1 MGECVVECV
10 VECVTECMVECVVK
24 CVFEC
29 MVGCMIECVV
39 ECMVKC
45 VIKCMIECVVNC
57 RFQFEK
63 VAVMNRSQQAPE
75 LLSKKSDIVNNRDKN
90 DDHDNDSIGDV
101 SGHQGVSPM
110 RWELK
115 TNTCW
120 VPTFTLDA

>member
-1 MGECVVECV
+1 MRTQRQLLTVAACYSGAAGSQSAQLQCSSVVECVVECV
-10 VECVTECMVECVVK
+10 VGCVTECMVECVVK

-75 LLSKKSDIVNNRDKN
+75 LLSKKV
-90 DDHDNDSIGDV
+90 
-101 SGHQGVSPM
+101 
-110 RWELK
+110 
-115 TNTCW
+115 
-120 VPTFTLDA
+120 